1 MLKKLIKYD
10 FKSTMRYMFPV
21 YLIFVFFT
29 VLAWGTTRWSV
40 FAGVFAFIPVV
51 SKLTYELMLA
61 AVILITYALQAIRY
75 YTSMVTDEG
84 YLTFTLPA
92 PTRNLTL
99 SKLITAVS
107 WNAATMLLV
116 LASLA
121 VVFYSPDNSRVFRE
135 ALEGFFQS
143 GTAGP
148 GTRLVIAVSSIV
160 AIYMVSSMTINLFM
174 YTAIALGQIL
184 MGKNRLAGTFIAG
197 IVVYIVMQILLVALL
212 VPAIYLLGLHTVNQS
227 GNMLSLI
234 GICVLFQL
242 LICGLMYS
250 TINYI
255 FIKKLNLE

>member
-10 FKSTMRYMFPV
+10 FKSTIRYMLPM

-29 VLAWGTTRWSV
+29 ALAWGTTRWNV
-40 FAGVFAFIPVV
+40 LTGVFAFIPVV

-84 YLTFTLPA
+84 YLTFTLPTR
-92 PTRNLTL
+92 TRNLTL

-107 WNAATMLLV
+107 WNTATMLLV

-121 VVFYSPDNSRVFRE
+121 IVFYSPDNPRVFRE
-135 ALEGFFQS
+135 AVEGFFQS
-143 GTAGP
+143 GAAGP
-148 GTRLVIAVSSIV
+148 GPKLIIAVSSIV
-160 AIYMVSSMTINLFM
+160 AVYMVSSMTINLFM

-197 IVVYIVMQILLVALL
+197 IVVYIVMQILLVVLL
-212 VPAIYLLGLHTVNQS
+212 VPTIYLLGLHTVNQS
-227 GNMLSLI
+227 GNLLSLI

-242 LICGLMYS
+242 FICCLMYRM
-250 TINYI
+250 INYI